1 MDRAFDEHSEPQ
13 ERAAKRSKDSAR
25 QPDPTGR
32 LSPAAAMSLQSSAG
46 NRAVAQLI
54 VQRQN
59 SDGGGSSVATSQG
72 GAGTPMTT
80 NSSYKVSGTHKGTI
94 KLGDGPEQ
102 PAELVFRVS
111 DSFINT

>member
-1 MDRAFDEHSEPQ
+1 MDRAFDEHSQPQ
-13 ERAAKRSKDSAR
+13 ERATKRRTDSAG
-25 QPDPTGR
+25 PASPIGR
-32 LSPAAAMSLQSSAG
+32 LSPAAALSLQRAAG
-46 NRAVAQLI
+46 NKAVSQLV
-54 VQRQN
+54 VQRQ
-59 SDGGGSSVATSQG
+59 DGDLSQG
-72 GAGTPMTT
+72 SAGQTPMTT